1 MQSLNCKNFTV
12 FFIIINHPQ
21 TTNLELPRLYIRK
34 PIQLKELILNE
45 EILIKHCIDNNR
57 HAQETLYSNYYKELY
72 IISMRYLSDH
82 HEAEDAIILTFTKVF
97 KNLKSFSYQGKGS
110 LGKWIRTIVINESIR
125 LLNKRNQFD
134 FENELH
140 TIEIQNN
147 SPNSLE
153 QMQASDIIKMI
164 EQLPTGYRTIF
175 SLYVIEGYSHKEIA
189 TLLKISENTSK
200 TQLKKARTSLM
211 NSINNENRS
220 YGTI

>member
-1 MQSLNCKNFTV
+1 M
-12 FFIIINHPQ
+12 
-21 TTNLELPRLYIRK
+21 
-34 PIQLKELILNE
+34 ILNE
-45 EILIKHCIDNNR
+45 EILIRHCIDNNR

-82 HEAEDAIILTFTKVF
+82 HDAEDAIILTFTKVF

-110 LGKWIRTIVINESIR
+110 LGKWIRTILINESIR
-125 LLNKRNQFD
+125 LLNKRSQLDFD
-134 FENELH
+134 SEPF
-140 TIEIQNN
+140 EIQNN

-153 QMQASDIIKMI
+153 QMQASDILKMI

-189 TLLKISENTSK
+189 ALLKISENTSK

-211 NSINNENRS
+211 NTINNDKS
-220 YGTI
+220 TYGTN